1 MPEFLRRLRG
11 YHRIASYSLSVL
23 MLSILTWYQWT
34 WGLIGWLIVAL
45 LVYLDYKAE
54 KSFEAEIEQYI
65 STLSYRIKKVGE
77 EVISDLPLG
86 IILYDEEHKVQW
98 HNRYVVDQLGI
109 EEIMSGKKINDVL
122 PKLEQ
127 WILEGHPEGTFRHQN
142 LVLQLISQ
150 PEERLLYLFDHT
162 EYHQLQ
168 TKHRQGQVVFLH
180 IHLDNLDEVTQG
192 LDEQRRALM
201 MSEVTRALN
210 NWTQELGIYIKRT
223 NSDKFFGIMNEHS
236 LRQLEENKFEI
247 LDTIRELTSQNKIPV
262 TLSIGVGAGTE
273 NLLELGQLSQSS
285 LDIALGRG
293 GDQAAVKRGTGKITF
308 YGGKSNAIEKRTRVR
323 ARVISH
329 ALRDLIRE
337 SDQVF
342 IMGHRDP
349 DMDSIGAAIG
359 VLKAVHVNQKTGYIL
374 LDTNQQTAG
383 IHKLMQ
389 EIKKS
394 EDLYKHFIPSSEA
407 LELKTEKSLLVI
419 VDVHRPSLVMEGKVL
434 DSISRRVVIDHHR
447 RGEEFITEPLLVYME
462 PYASSTSE
470 LVTELL
476 EYQSTDL
483 KMTSI
488 EATAMLAGIVV
499 DTKSFA
505 FRTGSRTFDAASYLR
520 HHGADTSLVQKIL
533 KEDMDQF
540 IKRAKIVANAEIYAE
555 KIAISIGEMD
565 EKYGQ
570 VLLAQAADTLLTM
583 NQVIA
588 SFVLSQRPD
597 GIITISARSLG
608 EINVQMIMEK
618 LEGGG
623 HLTNA
628 ATQIEGKSL
637 DEVIEWLKEVID
649 DYFRGGVKS

>member
-109 EEIMSGKKINDVL
+109 EEIMGGKKINDVL

-127 WILEGHPEGTFRHQN
+127 WIIEGNQEGTFRHQN

-201 MSEVTRALN
+201 MSEVSRALN

-308 YGGKSNAIEKRTRVR
+308 YGGKSSAIEKRTRVR

-447 RGEEFITEPLLVYME
+447 RGEEFVTEPLLVYME